1 MIGTYLKD
9 LRKRQNIKVVE
20 LAKSVQVSQP
30 YISNIE
36 NEKRYPTKELFFKI
50 ILSIAELS
58 PINYD
63 VYFELDLSDEIK
75 EEIYV
80 PDTLPE
86 FWEKYSSRILEEL
99 NEQLDDDEGE
109 IRSLEDFSDYVSSWN
124 LEDMS
129 IFPEYTEFLD
139 SKYGVNGYGEYLN
152 HEDYSS
158 YPDSEYVKD
167 MVVDYWYQRFLTEFV
182 EYFEDSSIID
192 GISKAEYTEI
202 MLNTLTD
209 QELEIYSAVKALQH
223 KTGMF
228 DRYRFKELDKTKLTD
243 LNIIDDPEVIH
254 KLTLDGKS
262 LSSTDIIALQ
272 NTINGIRYNR

>member
-1 MIGTYLKD
+1 M
-9 LRKRQNIKVVE
+9 
-20 LAKSVQVSQP
+20 SV
-30 YISNIE
+30 
-36 NEKRYPTKELFFKI
+36 
-50 ILSIAELS
+50 
-58 PINYD
+58 
-63 VYFELDLSDEIK
+63 
-75 EEIYV
+75 
-80 PDTLPE
+80 
-86 FWEKYSSRILEEL
+86 
-99 NEQLDDDEGE
+99 
-109 IRSLEDFSDYVSSWN
+109 
-124 LEDMS
+124 
-129 IFPEYTEFLD
+129 FPEYTEFLD
-139 SKYGVNGYGEYLN
+139 SKYGVNGYGEHLN

-158 YPDSEYVKD
+158 YPDSEYVKG

-223 KTGMF
+223 KTGTF

-262 LSSTDIIALQ
+262 LSSTDIVALQ

>member
-63 VYFELDLSDEIK
+63 VYFELDLSDEKK

-99 NEQLDDDEGE
+99 NERLDDDEGE

-124 LEDMS
+124 LEDIS
-129 IFPEYTEFLD
+129 VFPEYTEFLD
-139 SKYGVNGYGEYLN
+139 SKYGVNGYGEHLN

-158 YPDSEYVKD
+158 YPDSEYVKG

-223 KTGMF
+223 KTGTF

-262 LSSTDIIALQ
+262 LSSTDIVALQ

>member
-20 LAKSVQVSQP
+20 LAKKVQVSQP

-63 VYFELDLSDEIK
+63 VYFELDLSDEKK

-99 NEQLDDDEGE
+99 NERLDDDEGE

-129 IFPEYTEFLD
+129 VFPEYTEFLD
-139 SKYGVNGYGEYLN
+139 SKYGVNGYGEHLN

-158 YPDSEYVKD
+158 YPDSEYVKG

-223 KTGMF
+223 KTGTF

>member
-63 VYFELDLSDEIK
+63 VYFELDLSDEKK

-129 IFPEYTEFLD
+129 VFPEYTEFLD
-139 SKYGVNGYGEYLN
+139 SKYGVNGYGEHLN

-158 YPDSEYVKD
+158 YPDSEYVKG

-223 KTGMF
+223 KTGTF

-262 LSSTDIIALQ
+262 LSSTDIVALQ

>member
-272 NTINGIRYNR
+272 NTINGIRYNQ

>member
-63 VYFELDLSDEIK
+63 VYFELDLSDEKK
-75 EEIYV
+75 EEICV

-129 IFPEYTEFLD
+129 VFPEYTEFLD
-139 SKYGVNGYGEYLN
+139 SKYGVNGYGEHLN
-152 HEDYSS
+152 YEDYSS
-158 YPDSEYVKD
+158 YPDSEYVKG
-167 MVVDYWYQRFLTEFV
+167 MVIDYWYQRFLTEFV

-223 KTGMF
+223 KTGTF

>member
-9 LRKRQNIKVVE
+9 LRKSQNIKVVE
-20 LAKSVQVSQP
+20 LAKKVQVSQP

-36 NEKRYPTKELFFKI
+36 NEKRYPSKELFFKI
-50 ILSIAELS
+50 ILSISELS

-75 EEIYV
+75 EEIYI

-86 FWEKYSSRILEEL
+86 FWEKYSSSILEEL

-109 IRSLEDFSDYVSSWN
+109 ITSLEDFSDYVSSWN

-129 IFPEYTEFLD
+129 VFPEYTEFLD
-139 SKYGVNGYGEYLN
+139 SKYGVNGYGELLD

-158 YPDSEYVKD
+158 YHDSEYVKD

-223 KTGMF
+223 KTGTF

>member
-63 VYFELDLSDEIK
+63 VYFELDLSDEKK

-99 NEQLDDDEGE
+99 NERLDDDEGE

-129 IFPEYTEFLD
+129 VFPEYTEFLD
-139 SKYGVNGYGEYLN
+139 SKYGVNGYGEHLN

-158 YPDSEYVKD
+158 YPDSEYVKG

-223 KTGMF
+223 KTGTF

-262 LSSTDIIALQ
+262 LSSTDIVALQ

>member
-63 VYFELDLSDEIK
+63 VYFELDLSDEKK

-99 NEQLDDDEGE
+99 NERLDDDEGE
-109 IRSLEDFSDYVSSWN
+109 ITSLEDFSDYVSSWN

-129 IFPEYTEFLD
+129 VFPEYTEFLD
-139 SKYGVNGYGEYLN
+139 SKYGINGYGEHLN

-158 YPDSEYVKD
+158 YLDSEYVKG

-182 EYFEDSSIID
+182 ECFEDSSIID

-223 KTGMF
+223 KTGTF

>member
-9 LRKRQNIKVVE
+9 LRKSQNIKVVE
-20 LAKSVQVSQP
+20 LAQKVQVSQP

-36 NEKRYPTKELFFKI
+36 NEKRYPSKELFFKI
-50 ILSIAELS
+50 ILSISELS

-75 EEIYV
+75 EEIYI

-86 FWEKYSSRILEEL
+86 FWEKYSSSILEEL

-109 IRSLEDFSDYVSSWN
+109 ITSLEDFSDYVSSWN

-129 IFPEYTEFLD
+129 VFPEYTEFLD
-139 SKYGVNGYGEYLN
+139 SKYGVNGYGEHLD

-158 YPDSEYVKD
+158 YHDSEYVKD

-223 KTGMF
+223 KTGTF

>member
-63 VYFELDLSDEIK
+63 VYFELDLSDEKK

-99 NEQLDDDEGE
+99 NERLDDDEGE

-129 IFPEYTEFLD
+129 VFPEYT
-139 SKYGVNGYGEYLN
+139 GC
-152 HEDYSS
+152 
-158 YPDSEYVKD
+158 
-167 MVVDYWYQRFLTEFV
+167 
-182 EYFEDSSIID
+182 
-192 GISKAEYTEI
+192 
-202 MLNTLTD
+202 
-209 QELEIYSAVKALQH
+209 
-223 KTGMF
+223 
-228 DRYRFKELDKTKLTD
+228 
-243 LNIIDDPEVIH
+243 DPM
-254 KLTLDGKS
+254 
-262 LSSTDIIALQ
+262 
-272 NTINGIRYNR
+272 

>member
-63 VYFELDLSDEIK
+63 VYFELDLSDEKK

-99 NEQLDDDEGE
+99 NERLDDDEGE

-129 IFPEYTEFLD
+129 VFPEYTEFLD
-139 SKYGVNGYGEYLN
+139 SKYGVNGYGEHLN

-158 YPDSEYVKD
+158 YPDSEYVKG

-223 KTGMF
+223 KTGTF

-243 LNIIDDPEVIH
+243 LNIIDNPEVIH

-262 LSSTDIIALQ
+262 LSSTDIVALQ

>member
-20 LAKSVQVSQP
+20 LAKTVQVSQP

-36 NEKRYPTKELFFKI
+36 NEKRYPSKELFFKI
-50 ILSIAELS
+50 ILSISELS

-86 FWEKYSSRILEEL
+86 FWEKYSSLILEEL

-109 IRSLEDFSDYVSSWN
+109 ITSLEDFSDYVSSWN

-129 IFPEYTEFLD
+129 VFPEYTEFLD
-139 SKYGVNGYGEYLN
+139 SKYGVNGYGEDLD

-223 KTGMF
+223 KTGTF

>member
-63 VYFELDLSDEIK
+63 VYFELDLSDEKK

-86 FWEKYSSRILEEL
+86 FWEKHSSRILEEL
-99 NEQLDDDEGE
+99 NERLDDDEGE

-129 IFPEYTEFLD
+129 VFPEYTEFLD
-139 SKYGVNGYGEYLN
+139 SKYGVNGYGEHLN

-158 YPDSEYVKD
+158 YPDSEYVKG

-223 KTGMF
+223 KTGTF

-262 LSSTDIIALQ
+262 LSSTDIVALQ

>member
-1 MIGTYLKD
+1 MRGTYLKD

>member
-63 VYFELDLSDEIK
+63 VYFELDLSDEKK

-99 NEQLDDDEGE
+99 NERLDDDEGE

-129 IFPEYTEFLD
+129 VFPEYTQFLD
-139 SKYGVNGYGEYLN
+139 SKYGVNGYGEHLN

-158 YPDSEYVKD
+158 YPDSEYVKG

-209 QELEIYSAVKALQH
+209 QEIEIYSAVKALQH
-223 KTGMF
+223 KTGTF

-243 LNIIDDPEVIH
+243 LNIIDDPEVIN